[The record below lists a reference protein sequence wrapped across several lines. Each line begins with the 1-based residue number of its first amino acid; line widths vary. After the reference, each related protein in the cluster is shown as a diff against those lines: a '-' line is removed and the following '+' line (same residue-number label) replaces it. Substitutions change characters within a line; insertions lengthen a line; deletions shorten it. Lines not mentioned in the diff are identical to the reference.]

1 MTREE
6 EIKKQAEKKAL
17 EPRRLM
23 HPYAKQY
30 KVMSAYEIGYIE
42 GAVWADAHP
51 NWISVE
57 DELPPR
63 GRTDPNVSVP
73 VITCKIVN
81 RELHEIGFQQYVFG
95 KGKWKYCDAT
105 HWMPLPQAPHHIID
119 ANKKVDRVIG
129 TADHIKTALD
139 VLNKKGGEK

>member
-17 EPRRLM
+17 EPSRLI

-51 NWISVE
+51 HWISVE
-57 DELPPR
+57 DELPPI
-63 GRTDPNVSVP
+63 GGIVLVAIPFGGELSVLP
-73 VITCKIVN
+73 LSIKNEKDLEC
-81 RELHEIGFQQYVFG
+81 LLGM
-95 KGKWKYCDAT
+95 T
-105 HWMPLPQAPHHIID
+105 HWMPLPQLPE
-119 ANKKVDRVIG
+119 G
-129 TADHIKTALD
+129 S
-139 VLNKKGGEK
+139 EQ